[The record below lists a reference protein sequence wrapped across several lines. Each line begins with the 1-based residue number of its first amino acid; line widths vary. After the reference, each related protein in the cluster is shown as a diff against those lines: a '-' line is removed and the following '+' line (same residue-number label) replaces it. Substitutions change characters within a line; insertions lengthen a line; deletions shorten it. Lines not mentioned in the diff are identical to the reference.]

1 MRTLQVLALSL
12 LLAGCGKTPVPPAP
26 PPAPLPPTPV
36 AGANKTP
43 GPVNLTNPVDGAT
56 EPADPYE
63 WGWLGVNFADLTP
76 ESRSMPGL
84 AEGGAVVKG
93 IADDSPAKDLLR
105 VGDIVVKADDQ
116 GIGAILAFLTRVRGM
131 KPGTQIHFSVV
142 RDGNP
147 AQAVVK
153 VGSRK
158 AKQLLATSLS
168 SAVAWL
174 KQQQRPDG
182 AWEYPHPSRIGG
194 VSTGTPHSAVTALVV
209 AALAGVPDGVKSET
223 AAAVEK
229 GLAFLKGRITADGI
243 VDSPAGEGIGY
254 RSYTTALTAIAL
266 ARHKGPGDKE
276 ALDKLI
282 AGLRKAQMAEGRDL
296 APLDWTYGSWN
307 TYDGEIETTTRSD
320 ISCASFVLQ
329 AFYEAGVPADD
340 PTVQKALKF
349 VKRCQN
355 LPATGPPLPDVDDGG
370 LTFNPRMGKAGFMQL
385 DIQTS
390 RNYSYGS
397 TTADGLRC
405 LMYCTRQKDDPRVN
419 AAFGWLSQNY
429 TVDKNPGFSRNGKDP
444 IVRFDKGIFF
454 YYLHSLAAALDLVAP
469 GETILAQGNSR
480 YWAVDIIGKVSS
492 MQQKD
497 GRWQNLVNVM
507 NEDDPNVAT
516 ALCLMTLDVLAR
528 HIK

>member
-1 MRTLQVLALSL
+1 MRTLQVLALSV
-12 LLAGCGKTPVPPAP
+12 LLAGCGKTPPPTPP
-26 PPAPLPPTPV
+26 PPAPAQPAPIT
-36 AGANKTP
+36 GANVTP
-43 GPVNLTNPVDGAT
+43 QPVNLTNPTDGDAQT
-56 EPADPYE
+56 PDPYE

-76 ESRSMPGL
+76 ESRALPGL
-84 AEGGAVVKG
+84 EEGGAIVKG
-93 IADDSPAKDLLR
+93 IADDSPAKDLLK

-116 GIGAILAFLTRVRGM
+116 SIGAISAFLTHVRGM
-131 KPGTQIHFSVV
+131 KPGTGIHFSLL

-158 AKQLLATSLS
+158 AKQLLASSLS
-168 SAVAWL
+168 AGVAWL

-182 AWEYPHPSRIGG
+182 AWEYPHPSRMGG
-194 VSTGTPHSAVTALVV
+194 ESTGKPHSAVTALVV
-209 AALAGVPDGVKSET
+209 ASLAGVPEEMRADT
-223 AAAVEK
+223 ASVVEK
-229 GLAFLKGRITADGI
+229 GLAFLKGRINAAGI
-243 VDSPAGEGIGY
+243 VDSPNDEGVAY

-276 ALDKLI
+276 VLDKLLD
-282 AGLRKAQMAEGRDL
+282 GLRKSQMAEQKNL
-296 APLDWTYGSWN
+296 TALDWTYGSWN
-307 TYDGEIETTTRSD
+307 TYDGEVETTTRSD
-320 ISCASFVLQ
+320 VSCASLVLQ

-340 PTVQKALKF
+340 PTILKALRF

-355 LPATGPPLPDVDDGG
+355 LPETGAPIPDVDDGG
-370 LTFNPRMGKAGFMQL
+370 FAFNPRMGKAGFMQL

-405 LMYCTRQKDDPRVN
+405 LMYCVRKTDDPRVT
-419 AAFGWLSQNY
+419 AAFGWLSNNY
-429 TVDKNPGFSRNGKDP
+429 SVDHNPGFSRNGKDP

-454 YYLHSLAAALDLVAP
+454 YYLHSLAAALELMAP
-469 GETILAQGNSR
+469 GETVLAQGNSR
-480 YWAVDIIGKVSS
+480 YWAVDIIGKISS

-497 GRWQNLVNVM
+497 GRWQNTVNVM
-507 NEDDPNVAT
+507 NEDDPNVGT